1 MATVRFSIQPR
12 SRSRCTKASVDAL
25 SNVALF
31 APRNPTVGSRAC
43 CARAASGHAAA
54 PPSSVMSERRF
65 TAGSFRAFDRKVSTP
80 QLRHETAALRDFD
93 RAFVRFGAVATFI
106 RSPPRAQASTVTGE
120 PEHRRS
126 FALHRTI
133 ACVIFVCVS
142 SPLQLTISERW
153 YSLRHV
159 RRYDLG

>member
-1 MATVRFSIQPR
+1 MPALR
-12 SRSRCTKASVDAL
+12 SANSGQFHLGDAIAEGDAARVKQHCASTPSAAARRRC
-25 SNVALF
+25 
-31 APRNPTVGSRAC
+31 P
-43 CARAASGHAAA
+43 RAASGHAAAA

-120 PEHRRS
+120 AEHRRS

-159 RRYDLG
+159 RR